1 MARAPSRPLFDGIYP
16 SAISIGKGRCLTS
29 ICGTPER
36 AGTCRTARRSS
47 RCRNSA
53 VGSQRRWCGAMR
65 ISPRITW
72 RRMRSACA
80 QHVRW
85 RTKPW
90 HVLASPEN
98 SKGLPS
104 ASPCYWLRG
113 QDLNLRPSG
122 YEARSGLVTSLQLKH
137 LSALAKYQNSLIKA
151 QFGHSPLGLV
161 TTHVKGH
168 CIRCANYRVS
178 QTTASPIETLL
189 MHLKRK
195 FDDQSAG
202 RARRPMSSADNCRR
216 PSEVDSIR
224 AMPDALSAAK
234 KTPQVRRPRE
244 PGPRKPPRP
253 PQSNPRIPPRTIEP
267 RPPKVRTQ

>member
-1 MARAPSRPLFDGIYP
+1 MVRALCASRRGSPGAVCGALVRSTCDGE
-16 SAISIGKGRCLTS
+16 RNH
-29 ICGTPER
+29 GTFW
-36 AGTCRTARRSS
+36 AQS
-47 RCRNSA
+47 RKQQGPA
-53 VGSQRRWCGAMR
+53 VG
-65 ISPRITW
+65 
-72 RRMRSACA
+72 
-80 QHVRW
+80 
-85 RTKPW
+85 KP
-90 HVLASPEN
+90 LI
-98 SKGLPS
+98 
-104 ASPCYWLRG
+104 YWLRG

-122 YEARSGLVTSLQLKH
+122 YEARSGVCNIVTNQTLV
-137 LSALAKYQNSLIKA
+137 ALAKYQNSLIKA

-168 CIRCANYRVS
+168 CIRCAK
-178 QTTASPIETLL
+178 TASPIDTLL

-195 FDDQSAG
+195 FDDQRAG

-224 AMPDALSAAK
+224 PMPDALSAAK